1 MKNMN
6 GTKLKRSIW
15 FHNSCRGN
23 AVTFLMGVVIC
34 TAGFL
39 GTVVAGDEIGPFEKT
54 DWPCWR
60 GLHHDGI
67 AKPQQSPMKW
77 SETENIAWK
86 VNIPGRG
93 YGSPIVVGSS
103 VYLATAD
110 EQKQTRSLVCID
122 KISGKQVWKCD
133 VHTGK
138 ATPPRNRKGTQA
150 SSTPACDGKRL
161 FINFLH
167 DDAMFTSA
175 VDLAGNILWQTRI
188 TGYVVH
194 QGYGSSPVL
203 YGPLVIVSADNKSG
217 GAIAGL
223 NRETGK
229 IVWKVKRPEMPNYP
243 SPIILKAAGKTQLI
257 MTGCE
262 RVSSFDPMTGKVNW
276 EVEGATTECVT
287 STVTNGSLV
296 FTSGGYP
303 KNHVSAVKADG
314 SGKLVW
320 ENRTRVYVPSMLVY
334 QNALFA
340 VADAGIAHCWESNTG
355 KELWKGRLAGT
366 FSSSPVL
373 VGNRIYVTNETG
385 ETFIFRASREKF
397 ELLGKNQL
405 GDECFAT
412 PVFSGNRIYMRVAD
426 GTGKDRMESLYC
438 ISE

>member
-1 MKNMN
+1 MQLFRLINNCASQMS
-6 GTKLKRSIW
+6 KLFIA
-15 FHNSCRGN
+15 G
-23 AVTFLMGVVIC
+23 VIC
-34 TAGFL
+34 LVGFSNAI
-39 GTVVAGDEIGPFEKT
+39 TAGDEVGPFEKT

-60 GLHHDGI
+60 GLNHDGI
-67 AKPQQSPMKW
+67 ATPQRSPMSW
-77 SETENIAWK
+77 SKTENIAWK

-93 YGSPIVVGSS
+93 YGSPIVVGNFI
-103 VYLATAD
+103 YLATAD
-110 EQKQTRSLVCID
+110 KEKETRSLICIN
-122 KISGKQVWKCD
+122 KKTGKREWKCD

-138 ATPPRNRKGTQA
+138 PTPPRNRKGTQA

-167 DDAMFTSA
+167 DDAMYTSA
-175 VDLAGNILWQTRI
+175 VDLKGNIIWQTRI

-194 QGYGSSPVL
+194 QGYGSSPTM

-243 SPIILKAAGKTQLI
+243 SPILLKAAGETQLI

-262 RVSSFDPMTGKVNW
+262 KVSSYDPLTGKVNW

-287 STVTNGSLV
+287 STITDGNLV

-314 SGKLVW
+314 SGELAW
-320 ENRTRVYVPSMLVY
+320 EKKTRVYVPSMFVLD
-334 QNALFA
+334 NALYA
-340 VADAGIAHCWESNTG
+340 VVDSGIAYCWESATG

-373 VGNRIYVTNETG
+373 VGNKVYVTNETG
-385 ETFIFRASREKF
+385 ETFIFRAGREKF

-412 PVFSGNRIYMRVAD
+412 PTFSGNRIYTRVAN
-426 GTGKDRMESLYC
+426 GTGKERQEVLYC